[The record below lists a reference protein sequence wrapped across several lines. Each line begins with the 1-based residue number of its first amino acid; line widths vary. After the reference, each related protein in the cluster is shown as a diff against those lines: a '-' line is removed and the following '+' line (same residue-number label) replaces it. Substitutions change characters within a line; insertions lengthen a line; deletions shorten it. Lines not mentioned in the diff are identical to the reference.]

1 MRSRYINGT
10 LLGPNEGIRQMPPRF
25 NKEPINLIHRIP
37 SQKQIDEAR
46 PVPPAYGQVLLQAG
60 AICFNKV
67 REFFTHVVR
76 YVGDTSA
83 RVRKPLAL
91 PDWTK
96 ERLDAVE
103 RFRGAGVGGAHVV
116 EEPTP
121 LTTQSLP
128 PNVTI
133 LPNPVPVQS
142 KEVDE
147 LRACLVGQQ
156 DEIAR
161 LTSHIQEL
169 TSLVSAQ
176 QQVLVHLGKE
186 LETGEFSAAS
196 NGTAAA
202 TVKRNRVGRKKPAG
216 GESQTHPQ
224 ENNRPFP
231 PQETADGPTLNV

>member
-1 MRSRYINGT
+1 
-10 LLGPNEGIRQMPPRF
+10 MPPRF
-25 NKEPINLIHRIP
+25 NKEPINLINRIP

-60 AICFNKV
+60 ALCLGKV
-67 REFFTHVVR
+67 RNFFAHVVR

-91 PDWTK
+91 PDWSNGRIETV
-96 ERLDAVE
+96 D
-103 RFRGAGVGGAHVV
+103 RFDRSSMGRVKVV
-116 EEPTP
+116 EER
-121 LTTQSLP
+121 TQVAGTSVA

-133 LPNPVPVQS
+133 LQTPSPVQS
-142 KEVDE
+142 GEVAD

-156 DEIAR
+156 GEIAR

-186 LETGEFSAAS
+186 LETGEFSAPS

-202 TVKRNRVGRKKPAG
+202 TVKRNRVVRKKPTVS
-216 GESQTHPQ
+216 EVQPHPQ
-224 ENNRPFP
+224 ATDHKFP
-231 PQETADGPTLNV
+231 HQETDGPSLNV

>member
-1 MRSRYINGT
+1 
-10 LLGPNEGIRQMPPRF
+10 MPPRF

-60 AICFNKV
+60 ALCIQKV
-67 REFFTHVVR
+67 RDFFTHVTR
-76 YVGDTSA
+76 YVGDATA

-91 PDWTK
+91 PDHTK
-96 ERLDAVE
+96 ARFETVE
-103 RFRGAGVGGAHVV
+103 RFGGHTVARGDAFEEHPPVV
-116 EEPTP
+116 AD
-121 LTTQSLP
+121 SFA
-128 PNVTI
+128 PNVTV
-133 LPNPVPVQS
+133 LPQAVPVQS
-142 KEVDE
+142 EEVAE

-186 LETGEFSAAS
+186 LETGAFSPTS

-202 TVKRNRVGRKKPAG
+202 TVKRNRVGRKKPVTSEPQAHAQG
-216 GESQTHPQ
+216 NERPFHPQ
-224 ENNRPFP
+224 ET
-231 PQETADGPTLNV
+231 EGPALNL

>member
-1 MRSRYINGT
+1 
-10 LLGPNEGIRQMPPRF
+10 MPPRF
-25 NKEPINLIHRIP
+25 NKEPINLINRIP

-60 AICFNKV
+60 ALCIQKAFGFFAHV
-67 REFFTHVVR
+67 RR
-76 YVGDTSA
+76 YVAETSA

-96 ERLDAVE
+96 ERTETVE
-103 RFRGAGVGGAHVV
+103 RFGNYDGGGGRVNTVEAHH
-116 EEPTP
+116 
-121 LTTQSLP
+121 TQVTAHSLAP
-128 PNVTI
+128 HVTI
-133 LPNPVPVQS
+133 LQGAAPIQS
-142 KEVDE
+142 GEVAD

-186 LETGEFSAAS
+186 LETGEFSATS

-202 TVKRNRVGRKKPAG
+202 TVKRNRVVRKKSTV
-216 GESQTHPQ
+216 GEAQAHPQ
-224 ENNRPFP
+224 GNDHPFP
-231 PQETADGPTLNV
+231 PQDTEGPSLNI

>member
-1 MRSRYINGT
+1 
-10 LLGPNEGIRQMPPRF
+10 MPPRF

-60 AICFNKV
+60 ALCLGKV
-67 REFFTHVVR
+67 RDLFTHVVR

-96 ERLDAVE
+96 GRIEETAERVGSH
-103 RFRGAGVGGAHVV
+103 GAAGMNVV
-116 EEPTP
+116 EERSPVATH
-121 LTTQSLP
+121 SLAQH
-128 PNVTI
+128 VTI
-133 LPNPVPVQS
+133 LQKPAPAPIQS
-142 KEVDE
+142 EEVAE

-186 LETGEFSAAS
+186 LETGEFSSTS

-202 TVKRNRVGRKKPAG
+202 TVKRNRVGRKKPTV
-216 GESQTHPQ
+216 GESKVHPQ
-224 ENNRPFP
+224 GTDRSFP
-231 PQETADGPTLNV
+231 HQDSDGPTLNI

>member
-1 MRSRYINGT
+1 
-10 LLGPNEGIRQMPPRF
+10 MPPRF

-60 AICFNKV
+60 ALCLNKA
-67 REFFTHVVR
+67 RELFTHVVR
-76 YVGDTSA
+76 YVGETSA

-91 PDWTK
+91 PDWTR
-96 ERLDAVE
+96 ERIETGD
-103 RFRGAGVGGAHVV
+103 RFRRPGVAGANVV

-121 LTTQSLP
+121 LAAHSLAP
-128 PNVTI
+128 HVTI
-133 LPNPVPVQS
+133 LPSPAPVQS

-202 TVKRNRVGRKKPAG
+202 TVKRNRVGRKKSTI
-216 GESQTHPQ
+216 GESQAHPQ

-231 PQETADGPTLNV
+231 PQEADGPTLNV

>member
-1 MRSRYINGT
+1 
-10 LLGPNEGIRQMPPRF
+10 MPPRF

-60 AICFNKV
+60 AICLSKV
-67 REFFTHVVR
+67 RNFFSNVVQ
-76 YVGDTSA
+76 YVGETSA
-83 RVRKPLAL
+83 RVRRKPLAL

-96 ERLDAVE
+96 ERFETIE
-103 RFRGAGVGGAHVV
+103 RVGRQGAGH
-116 EEPTP
+116 
-121 LTTQSLP
+121 TQVAATSMA

-133 LPNPVPVQS
+133 LQTPTPVQS
-142 KEVDE
+142 GEVAD

-176 QQVLVHLGKE
+176 RRSQSSRAGSPE
-186 LETGEFSAAS
+186 SNPARSWSATSFSGAPMRAEDRLMS
-196 NGTAAA
+196 PTA
-202 TVKRNRVGRKKPAG
+202 
-216 GESQTHPQ
+216 
-224 ENNRPFP
+224 
-231 PQETADGPTLNV
+231 L

>member
-1 MRSRYINGT
+1 
-10 LLGPNEGIRQMPPRF
+10 MPPRF

-46 PVPPAYGQVLLQAG
+46 PVPPAYGQILLQAG
-60 AICFNKV
+60 AICLSKV
-67 REFFTHVVR
+67 RNFFSNVVQ
-76 YVGDTSA
+76 YVGETSA
-83 RVRKPLAL
+83 RVRRKPLAL

-96 ERLDAVE
+96 ERFETIE
-103 RFRGAGVGGAHVV
+103 RVGRQGAGH
-116 EEPTP
+116 
-121 LTTQSLP
+121 TQVAATSLA

-133 LPNPVPVQS
+133 LQTPTPVQS
-142 KEVDE
+142 GEVAD

-186 LETGEFSAAS
+186 LETGEFSATS

-202 TVKRNRVGRKKPAG
+202 TVKRNRVVRKKPTV
-216 GESQTHPQ
+216 GEAQTHPQ
-224 ENNRPFP
+224 GNDHPFP
-231 PQETADGPTLNV
+231 PQDTEGPSLNI

>member
-1 MRSRYINGT
+1 
-10 LLGPNEGIRQMPPRF
+10 MPPRF

-60 AICFNKV
+60 ALCLGKV
-67 REFFTHVVR
+67 RNFITNVVQ

-83 RVRKPLAL
+83 RVRKKPLAL

-96 ERLDAVE
+96 ERRETIE
-103 RFRGAGVGGAHVV
+103 RFSGQGVGQVNMV
-116 EEPTP
+116 EEH
-121 LTTQSLP
+121 TQVAAASLA

-133 LPNPVPVQS
+133 LQTPSPVQS
-142 KEVDE
+142 GEVAD

-186 LETGEFSAAS
+186 LETGEFSATS

-202 TVKRNRVGRKKPAG
+202 TVKRNRVVRKKSTVSEA
-216 GESQTHPQ
+216 QTHPRG
-224 ENNRPFP
+224 NDHPFP
-231 PQETADGPTLNV
+231 PQDTEGPSLNI